1 MISYK
6 PLWKLLIDR
15 EMNKTELRLQAGI
28 SANTITRMGKGEEV
42 SLSVLN
48 KICAAMNVGYN
59 DIIEYIPEQN
69 SDSGKEDNLC

>member
-15 EMNKTELRLQAGI
+15 EMNKTDLRLQAGI

-48 KICAAMNVGYN
+48 KICAAMKVGYN
-59 DIIEYIPEQN
+59 DIIEYVPEEDSN
-69 SDSGKEDNLC
+69 SAKEDK

>member
-15 EMNKTELRLQAGI
+15 EMNKTDLRLQAGI

-59 DIIEYIPEQN
+59 DIIEYIPEEN
-69 SDSGKEDNLC
+69 SASGKEDK

>member
-15 EMNKTELRLQAGI
+15 EMNKTDLRLQAGI
-28 SANTITRMGKGEEV
+28 SANTITKMGKGEEV

-48 KICAAMNVGYN
+48 KICSAMNVGYN
-59 DIIEYIPEQN
+59 DIIEFIPKMDISRN
-69 SDSGKEDNLC
+69 KEDK